1 MHPAI
6 PARWS
11 RSRCGTTSSASPGR
25 CRRGSPSPLRARSHR
40 WTWSVTVHFCGRGRA
55 GLHHDQVLPLVH
67 ARGLAGTDHG
77 RAVELVEDRRPRELE
92 ADIEALALIN
102 RAVELLAVEPRTP
115 QLAPG
120 VGECAAGALEL
131 RHRDRRYQADA
142 ADAVGHDLDRFLR
155 RHMAEH
161 APVLLVE
168 ADAQLL
174 QVRAPDRFGGAGYGD
189 LVALAGIA
197 HIERPLDADA
207 VGSEAVVTQ
216 LLERLCRKVL
226 EHAVDRLGRRFAQR
240 SELRADVV

>member
-11 RSRCGTTSSASPGR
+11 RSRCGTASSASPGR
-25 CRRGSPSPLRARSHR
+25 CRRGSPSPLRARSRR
-40 WTWSVTVHFCGRGRA
+40 WTWSVTVRFRGCGRT
-55 GLHHDQVLPLVH
+55 GLRHDQVLPFIH

-77 RAVELVEDRRPRELE
+77 RAVELVEDRRPRGLE

-102 RAVELLAVEPRTP
+102 RAVELLAVEPRAP

-142 ADAVGHDLDRFLR
+142 AHAVGHDLDRLLR

-161 APVLLVE
+161 APVLSVE

-174 QVRAPDRFGGAGYGD
+174 QVRAPDRFGGAGHSD
-189 LVALAGIA
+189 LVALTGIA
-197 HIERPLDADA
+197 QIERPVDADA
-207 VGSEAVVTQ
+207 VHRAAVGQ
-216 LLERLCRKVL
+216 
-226 EHAVDRLGRRFAQR
+226 A
-240 SELRADVV
+240 